1 MSGNQQKLTLKIVW
15 ENFSING
22 VSNEYFLIGQ
32 VRGPTDSILGNY
44 LYIYIYIIV
53 RSNIFATLQRML

>member
-44 LYIYIYIIV
+44 LYIYIL
-53 RSNIFATLQRML
+53 S